1 MRTVHSIADLREQL
15 SAWQQQGLSVGFA
28 PTMGNLHSGHISLI
42 TAAKSRC
49 DKVVS
54 SVFVNP
60 LQFGPNEDL
69 EAYPRTLSADQSQL
83 EAAGCDLLFAPPVE
97 EMYPAGQAAVS
108 NVIVP
113 ELTLDHCGDSRP
125 GHFDGVTTVVAKLFN
140 LVQPQSAFFGKKD
153 FQQLRVIKQMVV
165 DLCFPIEVVGVETC
179 REDDGLAMSSR
190 NQYLSTEQRQAAP
203 QLRQTLLAAKQGLLD
218 GESVAAVVAQAE
230 AELSNTGFE
239 PDYFNICDADSLQRQ
254 NGCYEA
260 SKTWVILA
268 AAKLGKARLLDNIEL
283 IATKTQQ

>member
-1 MRTVHSIADLREQL
+1 MRTVHSIAELREQL

-28 PTMGNLHSGHISLI
+28 PTMGNLHRGHISLI
-42 TAAKSRC
+42 TAAKARC

-83 EAAGCDLLFAPPVE
+83 QAAGCDLLFAPPVE

-190 NQYLSTEQRQAAP
+190 NQYLTTDERQSAP
-203 QLRQTLLAAKQGLLD
+203 QLRQTLLAAKDSLLS
-218 GESVAAVVAQAE
+218 GKPVSVVTDEAQKVLMAA
-230 AELSNTGFE
+230 GFE
-239 PDYFNICDADSLQRQ
+239 PDYFNICDANSLQRQ
-254 NGCYEA
+254 NGVYESA
-260 SKTWVILA
+260 QSWVILA

>member
-1 MRTVHSIADLREQL
+1 MRTVHSITDLREQL

-28 PTMGNLHSGHISLI
+28 PTMGNLHRGHISLI
-42 TAAKSRC
+42 TAAKERC

-97 EMYPAGQAAVS
+97 EMYPAGQTAVS

-203 QLRQTLLAAKQGLLD
+203 QLRQTLLAAKQCLLD

-230 AELSNTGFE
+230 AELSNAGFE